1 MKTVTV
7 SFVPGLKYQQKVD
20 GGSHSVICDIDAAS
34 GGDDGGLDPKQ
45 LVLGGLGS
53 CMAMTI
59 MMVASHKK
67 WDIQSL
73 SIKLTQTDEPDP
85 ANAGKRQLVIA
96 EEIEVHGNLTQ
107 KELDD
112 IKATSQKCPVYKL
125 MTEPKRM
132 ETTVKLATPPSQ
144 GGGAPGTP

>member
-7 SFVPGLKYQQKVD
+7 SLAPGQKYQQNIVEGK
-20 GGSHSVICDIDAAS
+20 HSVVCDIDTAS
-34 GGDDGGLDPKQ
+34 GGADGGLDPKQ
-45 LVLGGLGS
+45 LALGALGS

-59 MMVASHKK
+59 IMVASRKK

-85 ANAGKRQLVIA
+85 ANPGKRRNVIA
-96 EEIEVHGNLTQ
+96 EEIEVQGNLTQ

-112 IKATSQKCPVYKL
+112 IKATAKKCPVYKL

-132 ETTVKLATPPSQ
+132 DTSVKHVASAPSN
-144 GGGAPGTP
+144 GSPAGTP